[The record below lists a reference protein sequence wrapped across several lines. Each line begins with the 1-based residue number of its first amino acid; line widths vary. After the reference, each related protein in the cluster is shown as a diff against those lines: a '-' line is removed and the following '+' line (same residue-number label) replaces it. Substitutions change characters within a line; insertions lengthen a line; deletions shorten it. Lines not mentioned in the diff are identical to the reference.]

1 MELLTILRLLH
12 ILPGVLWAGWAF
24 ALPLFIEPAT
34 RAAGPAGGAFMQA
47 LTGKTPLVKVM
58 SWAPVLVITSGI
70 WLLWLVSN
78 GLDPDWLA
86 TTHGAVL
93 FTGSIL
99 GISAFVGGML
109 FIRPLAVNMGK
120 IGAQIAASGAPPT
133 PEQQA
138 ALGTIRDQMRRNTR
152 VIGIILAL
160 CVTCMSTARYLF

>member
-78 GLDPDWLA
+78 GLDPDWLT

-109 FIRPLAVNMGK
+109 FIRPLAMKMGK
-120 IGAQIAASGAPPT
+120 TTDP
-133 PEQQA
+133 A
-138 ALGTIRDQMRRNTR
+138 ALIAIRDQMRRNTR
-152 VIGIILAL
+152 IIGIVLAL
-160 CVTCMSTARYLF
+160 CVTCMAISRYLF

>member
-58 SWAPVLVITSGI
+58 SWAPVIVITSGI

-109 FIRPLAVNMGK
+109 FIRPLAMK
-120 IGAQIAASGAPPT
+120 MSKTTDP
-133 PEQQA
+133 A
-138 ALGTIRDQMRRNTR
+138 ALSAIRDQMRRNTR
-152 VIGIILAL
+152 IIGIILAL
-160 CVTCMSTARYLF
+160 CVTCMSTARYLI